1 MVEMVFLQCDI
12 GSRAVYIAC
21 PKCGR
26 ISRQILRDEYNGGS
40 VALLAKELTCPVCG
54 SVYRACS
61 TSQTREWSAAFG
73 RYNLNGNAYNS
84 AVKDN
89 YARQQEQ
96 KNTNQQAKYTPI
108 DCWKDIF
115 KLSVLKPGETLA
127 RKGLVRDLVITA
139 ESFSA
144 NVQGDDFYQV
154 RIDIKNQ
161 GVAAVKCTCPIG
173 TTGLCKHMAA
183 VLFVAV
189 DGVQKE
195 TPASLPA
202 KQTAQR
208 TNAKA
213 EAGAALASVI
223 QQHLVSTPTAK
234 TLEVPTTKVEVT
246 PTSDVS
252 GYAEAASLERKIGR
266 WKRELLDTGKRN
278 KMINYRETTRS
289 TLKILEPGLED
300 LFNKLAISEKE
311 LTFQKP
317 INKDTDYRTYAFLS
331 LLETLSYSLPVHIGD
346 IKASGTIVEREKT
359 LKNLR
364 SKTKLARE
372 EQGTNILYLSF
383 GFILWRETDRPSTV
397 WMKAPLL
404 MMPVSLELKSMN
416 APYTISRYEDDI
428 EVNPTLDYLLNSEY
442 GIDLPTFELKDKKS
456 ITDYLDTIEEIVDR
470 RGWKLVREVS
480 LGLLSFQKINM
491 YHDLNN
497 DYNHDLIMRHPV
509 LRSMGGDYS
518 AIKGLPPELQ
528 NYDFDK
534 VDPQD
539 TYQVVNADSSQQEAI
554 LLSKRGVSFV
564 MQGPPG
570 TGKSQTITNI
580 ISEALADGKKILFV
594 SEKAAALQ
602 VVLKRLTEVGL
613 ADFCLS
619 LHDYKANKKEIID
632 NIGANLSL
640 TEQRLPRNAVS
651 DLTELMH
658 NREAL
663 NEYATEL
670 HRSIAPLNTSMYS
683 AFGRITQLESASAIE
698 FQMQDPL
705 TVSEATFSE
714 MLYSVEMYERALH
727 AMGLLH
733 ENPWYMTTAKSSG
746 QAFKQ
751 QIESQTKNL
760 PAKLPAIETKIRAL
774 NSSWQLQVPETM
786 VGSQNGIEEIKQ
798 VIALPLFPIKWMDED
813 VRKKL
818 LETARTE
825 KAAQKEHHDRIEKFK
840 KHYLSEA
847 QIAKMHQEHLN
858 EALVQLRMSW
868 SDAALAL
875 NAEEIKAKY
884 SSAYAT
890 TDKPIAECIRETAK
904 ASSEVKTLA
913 EKTLAC
919 FVDAKE
925 ILSLAQID
933 AFANLH
939 FCAKLISILVD
950 APYMET
956 EWFDLRTNADVLPLL
971 EDACKRCEMLE
982 SKTAQ
987 LLEKWESGILSIAV
1001 DEMLAR
1007 FKTEYSGLFYKLK
1020 GSYKEDIKTLK
1031 LLAKQVGVQITDEVA
1046 IAVLQAVK
1054 EINNEKAWFEG
1065 NSEQLTAV
1073 FKSQFKGANTDWDKL
1088 RYGVTSAKKIAEMFP
1103 YANIPAD
1110 VIAAIQTAIL
1120 SAQKSAEIRRLNDE
1134 LSEEKVTDLEKAI
1147 QMLSYIEMSEDDI
1160 SISGTYIAQID
1171 AFLADCTNQEEQLY
1185 AVVDCYNGD
1194 KATIT
1199 YQNLASMLDLVAAIR
1214 KEREWFEENRV
1225 TLESLYADS
1234 YIGESTDWGAICDA
1248 MNIGQA
1254 TTVREWMSEFSAKEP
1269 GLTQLFAD
1277 RYTGIET
1284 NWQSLTDDLEGV
1296 AAWVET
1302 RKTGDAITD
1311 AFIGM
1316 ICDKLE
1322 QRTSIKAKIEQ
1333 LETLLEEI
1341 NPELDVFIKL
1351 FQNGEEFHS
1360 ILFSEVAAKYTRCM
1374 TSFDQLDKWIDY
1386 IETKAECDKLGLA
1399 SFTEAIAKA
1408 DNTVADVKD
1417 AFEKGFY
1424 AQWIIPALNSAP
1436 SLQSFRKRVHEQY
1449 LEKFTDLDES
1459 QFSIARSRI
1468 RNKIIKTFPDQY
1480 SATGPRSE
1488 IGILK
1493 HEMEKKRR
1501 IMPLRKLFRTIP
1513 NLLLTLKPCVMMSP
1527 LSVAYFLE
1535 ADSYHFDM
1543 VIFDEASQIF
1553 PQDAIGAIFRA
1564 DQVIIAGDTKQLP
1577 PTDFF
1582 STNTANGTEDYDVD
1596 EDGEWDTE
1604 IYDSIL
1610 EETANILPNRTL
1622 RWHYRSRN
1630 EHLIAFSNQ
1639 EIYQNDLVTFPSI
1652 KEKED
1657 DGGVEFVYVEE
1668 GYYEPTPKN
1677 YNILE
1682 AKRCVELVVEH
1693 IEKHPDRSLGI
1704 IAFSE
1709 KQQQAIA
1716 REIQLFRE
1724 KNPKYEEFFK
1734 EGKEEEFFIKNLE
1747 NVQGDERDTIF
1758 FSVGY
1763 AKTKAQKLAG
1773 RSMTLRFGPLG
1784 KQGGERRLNVAIT
1797 RAKRNVK
1804 LVSSILPSDIDLSR
1818 TESEGI
1824 RLLHDY
1830 IAFAMNG
1837 SMALASSQ
1845 TRVAQDE
1852 FKSSIADYIRSKGYI
1867 VRESIG
1873 CSGYKIDIAIKHT
1886 SQREEYVAGI
1896 ECDGLSYVSARTAR
1910 DRDRLR
1916 KSVLSSM
1923 GWRLYRV
1930 WSTEW
1935 YKNPEIEGQ
1944 KLIAFIDAA
1953 IAEVDERIRREEEEK
1968 RLEEERKKAQ
1978 LEKER
1983 KAKEQAERERQMQE
1997 QRRQAEE
2004 EKRAEAAR
2012 RAEAERKAKLARERE
2027 NRRPKIDVSWV
2038 KPGIKVQHVN
2048 YGVGIIKAV
2057 SKDTIKVE
2065 FQSAERSFSYPYAI
2079 QNGLLSKHMVQCPE
2093 GLDWV
2098 KIGVGVQHKSFGSG
2112 VIESI
2117 DNTHITVKFDNT
2129 SKVFIFPNAFIDG
2142 YLAKRDSV
2150 GSTKQS
2156 LTVAQKTRGSLN
2168 SNATSV
2174 LYPPGEEPENIRQ
2187 RLDRL
2192 FAKLDYA
2199 YPDKIIV
2206 GLNRDHRKWGE
2217 AVTELYRLLGYPDSS
2232 SFLSAYGYSH
2242 PNSTGG
2248 RPAGDPMEVVLEL
2261 KERYSNGPTCTTLL
2275 ELEAENPDLSS
2286 KFSNLRNRGEKF
2298 FGMTL
2303 AKYFVQEGILLKK

>member
-1 MVEMVFLQCDI
+1 MAEMVFLQCDI
-12 GSRAVYIAC
+12 GSRAVYVAC

-26 ISRQILRDEYNGGS
+26 ISRQILRDEYNGES

-61 TSQTREWSAAFG
+61 TSRTREWSAAFS

-84 AVKDN
+84 AVRDN
-89 YARQQEQ
+89 YARQQDQ
-96 KNTNQQAKYTPI
+96 KNNNAKYTPLES
-108 DCWKDIF
+108 WKDIF
-115 KLSVLKPGETLA
+115 KLSVLKPGETIA
-127 RKGLVRDLVITA
+127 RKGLVRDLLITTD
-139 ESFSA
+139 SFTA
-144 NVQGDDFYQV
+144 NVQGEDLYQV

-161 GVAAVKCTCPIG
+161 GVAAAKCTCPIG

-183 VLFVAV
+183 VLFVTV

-195 TPASLPA
+195 TSVSLPE
-202 KQTAQR
+202 KQSLQT

-223 QQHLVSTPTAK
+223 QQHLVTTPAAETPKAPTAK
-234 TLEVPTTKVEVT
+234 TEVT
-246 PTSDVS
+246 LVSHPVLNTAAITPTVQPVETSNVS
-252 GYAEAASLERKIGR
+252 GYAEAASLEKKIGR

-278 KMINYRETTRS
+278 KMINYRETARS

-331 LLETLSYSLPVHIGD
+331 LLETLSYSLPVHVGD

-372 EQGTNILYLSF
+372 EQGTNILYLCF
-383 GFILWRETDRPSTV
+383 GFILWRETDRPNAV

-428 EVNPTLDYLLNSEY
+428 EVNPTLDYLFNSEY

-497 DYNHDLIMRHPV
+497 DYNHDLIMRHSV
-509 LRSMGGDYS
+509 LRAMGGDYS
-518 AIKGLPPELQ
+518 AIKGLPSELQ

-632 NIGANLSL
+632 NIGANLNL
-640 TEQRLPRNAVS
+640 TEQRLPRSAVS
-651 DLTELMH
+651 DLTELLH

-663 NEYATEL
+663 NEYAVEL
-670 HRSIAPLNTSMYS
+670 HRSVAPLNTSIYS
-683 AFGRITQLESASAIE
+683 AFGRITQLESASAVE
-698 FQMQDPL
+698 FQVQDPL
-705 TVSEATFSE
+705 TVSESTFSE

-751 QIESQTKNL
+751 QVESQTKNL
-760 PAKLPAIETKIRAL
+760 STTLPTIETKIRGL
-774 NSSWQLQVPETM
+774 NASWHLQIPETM
-786 VGSQNGIEEIKQ
+786 VGTRNGIGEIKQ
-798 VIALPLFPIKWMDED
+798 VIALPLFPIKWLDAN

-818 LETARTE
+818 LEIACTE
-825 KAAQKEHHDRIEKFK
+825 KAAQTEHHERIEKFK

-847 QIAKMHQEHLN
+847 RVAKAHQERLN
-858 EALVQLRMSW
+858 EALTQLRLSW
-868 SDAALAL
+868 NDAALAL

-884 SSAYAT
+884 APAYSA
-890 TDKPIAECIRETAK
+890 TDKPIAECIREAAK
-904 ASSEVKTLA
+904 DSSEVKTLA
-913 EKTLAC
+913 ERVFAC

-925 ILSLAQID
+925 LLSLAQID
-933 AFANLH
+933 TFANLY
-939 FCAKLISILVD
+939 FCAKLISILAD

-956 EWFDLRTNADVLPLL
+956 EWFDLRINADVLPLL
-971 EDACKRCEMLE
+971 EDACNRCEMLE
-982 SKTAQ
+982 NKTAR
-987 LLEKWESGILSIAV
+987 LLEKWESGILAVAV

-1007 FKTEYSGLFYKLK
+1007 FKTEYSGLFYKFK

-1046 IAVLQAVK
+1046 ITVLQSVK
-1054 EINNEKAWFEG
+1054 EINNEKAWFEE
-1065 NSEQLTAV
+1065 NREQLAAV
-1073 FKSQFKGANTDWDKL
+1073 FKSQFKGANTDWEKL
-1088 RYGVTSAKKIAEMFP
+1088 RYGVTTAKKIAEMFP
-1103 YANIPAD
+1103 YANIPSD
-1110 VIAAIQTAIL
+1110 VIVAIQAAIRSTQR
-1120 SAQKSAEIRRLNDE
+1120 SAEIRRLNDE
-1134 LSEEKVTDLEKAI
+1134 LSEEKVAELENAI
-1147 QMLSYIEMSEDDI
+1147 QMLSYIDMSEVDI
-1160 SISGTYIAQID
+1160 SISGICIAQID

-1185 AVVDCYNGD
+1185 AVVDCYKGD
-1194 KATIT
+1194 KAAVT
-1199 YQNLASMLDLVAAIR
+1199 YQNLASMLDLVTAIR
-1214 KEREWFEENRV
+1214 KEREWFDENRMS
-1225 TLESLYADS
+1225 LESLYADS
-1234 YIGESTDWGAICDA
+1234 YTGESTDWGAICDT
-1248 MNIGQA
+1248 MNIGEA
-1254 TTVREWMSEFSAKEP
+1254 AAVREWLAEFSAKES

-1284 NWQSLTDDLEGV
+1284 DWQVLTDDLESV
-1296 AAWVET
+1296 TTWVDT

-1311 AFIGM
+1311 AFIAM
-1316 ICDKLE
+1316 ICDKPE
-1322 QRTSIKAKIEQ
+1322 QRTSIREHIEQ
-1333 LETLLEEI
+1333 LQTLVEEI
-1341 NPELDVFIKL
+1341 DPELNVFIKL
-1351 FQNGEEFHS
+1351 FQNGDEFQS
-1360 ILFSEVAAKYTRCM
+1360 ILISELVAKYTRCM
-1374 TSFDQLDKWIDY
+1374 TSFNQLDKWIDY
-1386 IETKAECDKLGLA
+1386 AETKADCDKLGLD
-1399 SFTEAIAKA
+1399 SFTEAIANA
-1408 DNTVADVKD
+1408 DNTVVDVKD

-1449 LEKFTDLDES
+1449 LEKFIDLDES
-1459 QFSIARSRI
+1459 QFGIARSRI

-1513 NLLLTLKPCVMMSP
+1513 ELLLTLKPCVMMSP

-1668 GYYEPTPKN
+1668 GYYEPAPKN

-1682 AKRCVELVVEH
+1682 AKRCAELVVEH

-1716 REIQLFRE
+1716 REIQMFRE
-1724 KNPKYEEFFK
+1724 KNPKYEDFFK

-1758 FSVGY
+1758 FSIGY
-1763 AKTKAQKLAG
+1763 AKTKVQKLAG
-1773 RSMTLRFGPLG
+1773 KSMTLRFGPLG

-1837 SMALASSQ
+1837 NMALAKSQ
-1845 TRVAQDE
+1845 TRVARDE
-1852 FKSSIADYIRSKGYI
+1852 FKSSIADFIRSKGYI

-1873 CSGYKIDIAIKHT
+1873 CSGYKIDIAIKHA

-1983 KAKEQAERERQMQE
+1983 KAKEQAEKERQLQE

-2004 EKRAEAAR
+2004 EARAEAAR
-2012 RAEAERKAKLARERE
+2012 KAEAERKAKLARERE
-2027 NRRPKIDVSWV
+2027 ERRLKEERA
-2038 KPGIKVQHVN
+2038 KKEAERRRLEETKRAQAE
-2048 YGVGIIKAV
+2048 KAA
-2057 SKDTIKVE
+2057 
-2065 FQSAERSFSYPYAI
+2065 QSAKAYTWAVPGA
-2079 QNGLLSKHMVQCPE
+2079 Q
-2093 GLDWV
+2093 
-2098 KIGVGVQHKSFGSG
+2098 VQHKSFGIGIIKAIRGAALDVEFNGELKHFSYPGAFEQKFLTQASG
-2112 VIESI
+2112 NSEKSKAVEPTHSIGFQEKIKQELAGHGIKYTYNSADYGFVEYAVEHLKTVRNVCSKYGAKSFNSFVQGGSMLYRIHFAPGQESVPNTQKNDIYKCLVNAGFRCI
-2117 DNTHITVKFDNT
+2117 DNRSTSSILWVLYSVEKKLEFEKIARECNVKYT
-2129 SKVFIFPNAFIDG
+2129 
-2142 YLAKRDSV
+2142 LER
-2150 GSTKQS
+2150 
-2156 LTVAQKTRGSLN
+2156 RGSV
-2168 SNATSV
+2168 AT
-2174 LYPPGEEPENIRQ
+2174 
-2187 RLDRL
+2187 
-2192 FAKLDYA
+2192 K
-2199 YPDKIIV
+2199 
-2206 GLNRDHRKWGE
+2206 
-2217 AVTELYRLLGYPDSS
+2217 
-2232 SFLSAYGYSH
+2232 
-2242 PNSTGG
+2242 
-2248 RPAGDPMEVVLEL
+2248 
-2261 KERYSNGPTCTTLL
+2261 
-2275 ELEAENPDLSS
+2275 
-2286 KFSNLRNRGEKF
+2286 NLTAWRI
-2298 FGMTL
+2298 MC
-2303 AKYFVQEGILLKK
+2303 

>member
-1 MVEMVFLQCDI
+1 MAEMVILQCDN
-12 GSRAVYIAC
+12 GSKAVRVAC
-21 PKCGR
+21 PRCGR
-26 ISRQILRDEYNGGS
+26 ISLQILKVPYNGEQI
-40 VALLAKELTCPVCG
+40 ALLDKELPCPVCG
-54 SVYRACS
+54 TVYHACS
-61 TSQTREWSAAFG
+61 TSMTHEWSAAFD
-73 RYNLNGNAYNS
+73 RYSLNGNAYNS
-84 AVKDN
+84 AVRDN
-89 YARQQEQ
+89 YAHQQGQ
-96 KNTNQQAKYTPI
+96 NRTDHRSKKI
-108 DCWKDIF
+108 SMIHWKDCF
-115 KLSVLKPGETLA
+115 ALSTLKRGEAYA
-127 RKGLVRDLVITA
+127 RKGVVEELTKSPTA
-139 ESFSA
+139 FSA
-144 NVQGDDFYQV
+144 KVQGEAIYQV
-154 RIDIKNQ
+154 DIAIQDQEISSMN
-161 GVAAVKCTCPIG
+161 CTCPLG
-173 TTGLCKHMAA
+173 KGGDLCKHMAA

-189 DGVQKE
+189 DGVQNE
-195 TPASLPA
+195 TLDFKPV
-202 KQTAQR
+202 KQTSR
-208 TNAKA
+208 ITNATAKT
-213 EAGAALASVI
+213 GAALTSVI
-223 QQHLVSTPTAK
+223 QQHLTSLPTPNSSEESTAK
-234 TLEVPTTKVEVT
+234 VDETSGSNSEMNTSSVASMYSAETTG
-246 PTSDVS
+246 VS
-252 GYAEAASLERKIGR
+252 SHTEFTGLERKITR

-278 KMINYRETTRS
+278 KMINYKETSRS
-289 TLKILEPGLED
+289 TLKILEPGLEE

-331 LLETLSYSLPVHIGD
+331 LLETLSYSLPVHVGD

-383 GFILWRETDRPSTV
+383 GFILWRETDRPSSA

-428 EVNPTLDYLLNSEY
+428 EVNPTLDYLFNSEY

-456 ITDYLDTIEEIVDR
+456 ITEYLDTIEGIVDR

-518 AIKGLPPELQ
+518 AIKGLPQELQ

-539 TYQVVNADSSQQEAI
+539 AYQVVNADSSQQEAI
-554 LLSKRGVSFV
+554 LLSKQGVSFV

-580 ISEALADGKKILFV
+580 VSEALADGKKVLFV

-613 ADFCLS
+613 ADFCLP

-640 TEQRLPRNAVS
+640 TEQRLSRSAVS

-663 NEYATEL
+663 NEYADEL
-670 HRSIAPLNTSMYS
+670 HRRIAPLNISIYS
-683 AFGRITQLESASAIE
+683 AFGRIAQLENASSVD
-698 FQMQDPL
+698 FQIQNPL
-705 TVSEATFSE
+705 TVSESAFSE

-727 AMGLLH
+727 SMGLLH
-733 ENPWYMTTAKSSG
+733 ENPWYMTTAVSAG

-751 QIESQTKNL
+751 KLEGQTKHIPEKLMEIESAVRL
-760 PAKLPAIETKIRAL
+760 I
-774 NSSWQLQVPETM
+774 NSSWHIQIPETTAGTRNA
-786 VGSQNGIEEIKQ
+786 VDEIEQ
-798 VIALPLFPIKWMDED
+798 VMSLPLFPLGWMDSS
-813 VRKKL
+813 VRNRL
-818 LETARTE
+818 LESALAERTA
-825 KAAQKEHHDRIEKFK
+825 QSQHHDRIENFK
-840 KHYLSEA
+840 EHFYSEA
-847 QIAKMHQEHLN
+847 QIAKTHQENLN
-858 EALVQLRMSW
+858 NALSQIRISW
-868 SDAALAL
+868 TDAALSLDSVA
-875 NAEEIKAKY
+875 IKAKY
-884 SSAYAT
+884 SPVYAA
-890 TDKPIAECIRETAK
+890 TDKPIVACIRENAD
-904 ASSEVKTLA
+904 ASTEIKLLAVKTLS
-913 EKTLAC
+913 C
-919 FVDAKE
+919 FDDAKAL
-925 ILSLAQID
+925 LSLSQMD
-933 AFANLH
+933 AFTNLR
-939 FCAKLISILVD
+939 FCAKLISILVE

-956 EWFDLRTNADVLPLL
+956 EWFDLRVNADVLPLL
-971 EDACKRCEMLE
+971 NEAQEHGNTIE
-982 SKTAQ
+982 AKTSQ
-987 LLEKWESGILSIAV
+987 LLESWEPGILSIPV
-1001 DEMLAR
+1001 DDMLAR
-1007 FKTEYSGLFYKLK
+1007 FKTEYSGLFYKFK
-1020 GSYKEDIKTLK
+1020 GTYKEDIKTLK
-1031 LLAKQVGVQITDEVA
+1031 LLSKQVGIQITDEAA

-1054 EINNEKAWFEG
+1054 DLNNEKAWFDE
-1065 NSEQLTAV
+1065 NHARLTAI
-1073 FKSQFKGANTDWDKL
+1073 FKGQFKGVDTDWDKL
-1088 RYGVTSAKKIAEMFP
+1088 RYGVTSAKAIAGMFP
-1103 YANIPAD
+1103 YANIPSD
-1110 VIAAIQTAIL
+1110 VIAAIQAAIL
-1120 SAQKSAEIRRLNDE
+1120 STQKSAELRRLNDE
-1134 LSEEKVTDLEKAI
+1134 LSEAEIDGLKSMI
-1147 QMLSYIEMSEDDI
+1147 QSLPYVDAAEEDV
-1160 SISGTYIAQID
+1160 SISDTYVTQID
-1171 AFLADCTNQEEQLY
+1171 TFLAECAAQEEQLY
-1185 AVVDCYNGD
+1185 SIVDCYIGD
-1194 KATIT
+1194 RNTIT
-1199 YQNLASMLDLVAAIR
+1199 YSILASMLDLVAVIN
-1214 KEREWFEENRV
+1214 KERAWFNENQSAL
-1225 TLESLYADS
+1225 TNLYADS
-1234 YIGESTDWGAICDA
+1234 YTGESTDWDTVCETMDIVKS
-1248 MNIGQA
+1248 A
-1254 TTVREWMSEFSAKEP
+1254 TVQEWISELTAKEP
-1269 GLTQLFAD
+1269 DLIQLFGD
-1277 RYTGIET
+1277 RFAGIST
-1284 NWQSLTDDLEGV
+1284 DWQTIIND
-1296 AAWVET
+1296 VECVSYWAT
-1302 RKTGDAITD
+1302 ERNAESALSNEFIE
-1311 AFIGM
+1311 AF
-1316 ICDKLE
+1316 CDKPE
-1322 QRTSIKAKIEQ
+1322 QRAIIKNQFEQVRVLLDSIDTE
-1333 LETLLEEI
+1333 LE
-1341 NPELDVFIKL
+1341 VFLTL
-1351 FQNGEEFHS
+1351 FQNGKT
-1360 ILFSEVAAKYTRCM
+1360 IQNAPFSEVMSKYNRCM
-1374 TSFDQLDKWIDY
+1374 TSFNQLDKWIDY
-1386 IETKAECDKLGLA
+1386 IETKAECDKLGLS
-1399 SFTEAIAKA
+1399 SFTEAIANT
-1408 DNTVADVKD
+1408 DNAVADVKD

-1424 AQWIIPALNSAP
+1424 LQWIIPALDHSP
-1436 SLQSFRKRVHEQY
+1436 SLQGFRKRVHEQH
-1449 LEKFTDLDES
+1449 LEKFIELDEM
-1459 QFSIARSRI
+1459 QFGIARNRI
-1468 RNKIIKTFPDQY
+1468 RNKIIRTFPDQY

-1488 IGILK
+1488 IAILK

-1582 STNTANGTEDYDVD
+1582 SANTTNEAEDYDVD

-1610 EETANILPNRTL
+1610 EETASILPNRTL

-1652 KEKED
+1652 KEKEI

-1682 AKRCVELVVEH
+1682 ARRCVELVIDH

-1773 RSMTLRFGPLG
+1773 KSMTLRFGPLG

-1804 LVSSILPSDIDLSR
+1804 LISSILPSDIDLSR
-1818 TESEGI
+1818 TESEGV
-1824 RLLHDY
+1824 RMLHDY

-1837 SMALASSQ
+1837 SMSLAGSQ
-1845 TRVAQDE
+1845 AHVAQDE

-1873 CSGYKIDIAIKHT
+1873 CSGYKIDIAIKHP
-1886 SQREEYVAGI
+1886 SQREEYVAGV

-1953 IAEVDERIRREEEEK
+1953 IAEVDLRIRHEEEEQ
-1968 RLEEERKKAQ
+1968 RLAEERKKAQ

-1983 KAKEQAERERQMQE
+1983 KAKEQAEKERLMQE
-1997 QRRQAEE
+1997 QQRQAEE
-2004 EKRAEAAR
+2004 EKRAEKAR
-2012 RAEAERKAKLARERE
+2012 QVEAERKAKLARERE
-2027 NRRPKIDVSWV
+2027 ERRLSGERAKQEAEHRRIEET
-2038 KPGIKVQHVN
+2038 KR
-2048 YGVGIIKAV
+2048 ARAE
-2057 SKDTIKVE
+2057 KDI
-2065 FQSAERSFSYPYAI
+2065 QSAKAYTWAI
-2079 QNGLLSKHMVQCPE
+2079 P
-2093 GLDWV
+2093 
-2098 KIGVGVQHKSFGSG
+2098 GVRVQHKSFGTGIIKTIRGTVLDVDFNGELKHFSYPGAFEQKFLTQVFENAEKSKADIPASVVSFQEKIKQELEECGIKYTYNSAGYGFVEYVVEHLKTVRDVCSKYGAKSFNAFTQGG
-2112 VIESI
+2112 VMLYRIHYASEQVPIASSQMNDIYRRLVNAGFRCI
-2117 DNTHITVKFDNT
+2117 DNRSSSSILWVLYSAEKKHEFEKITTEYNVKYT
-2129 SKVFIFPNAFIDG
+2129 
-2142 YLAKRDSV
+2142 LER
-2150 GSTKQS
+2150 
-2156 LTVAQKTRGSLN
+2156 RGSV
-2168 SNATSV
+2168 AT
-2174 LYPPGEEPENIRQ
+2174 
-2187 RLDRL
+2187 
-2192 FAKLDYA
+2192 K
-2199 YPDKIIV
+2199 
-2206 GLNRDHRKWGE
+2206 
-2217 AVTELYRLLGYPDSS
+2217 
-2232 SFLSAYGYSH
+2232 
-2242 PNSTGG
+2242 
-2248 RPAGDPMEVVLEL
+2248 
-2261 KERYSNGPTCTTLL
+2261 
-2275 ELEAENPDLSS
+2275 
-2286 KFSNLRNRGEKF
+2286 NLAAWRI
-2298 FGMTL
+2298 MC
-2303 AKYFVQEGILLKK
+2303 

>member
-1 MVEMVFLQCDI
+1 MAEMVFLQCDI

-26 ISRQILRDEYNGGS
+26 ICRQILRDEYNGGS

-54 SVYRACS
+54 AVYRACS
-61 TSQTREWSAAFG
+61 TAQTREWSAAFG

-84 AVKDN
+84 AIRDN
-89 YARQQEQ
+89 YARKQDQQ
-96 KNTNQQAKYTPI
+96 NNNQQAKYTPLN
-108 DCWKDIF
+108 CWKDIF

-127 RKGLVRDLVITA
+127 RKGLVSDLVITA

-144 NVQGDDFYQV
+144 NVQGDSLYQV

-183 VLFVAV
+183 VLFAAV
-189 DGVQKE
+189 DGVQNE
-195 TPASLPA
+195 TPDSLPL
-202 KQTAQR
+202 KQTPQM

-223 QQHLVSTPTAK
+223 QQRLASAPTEKTLETPTAK
-234 TLEVPTTKVEVT
+234 VGETPVSSPVLNTPVIVPIAQSTE
-246 PTSDVS
+246 TSNVS

-278 KMINYRETTRS
+278 KMINYRETSRS

-331 LLETLSYSLPVHIGD
+331 LLETLSYSLPVHVGD

-383 GFILWRETDRPSTV
+383 GFILWRETDRPNAV

-428 EVNPTLDYLLNSEY
+428 EVNPTLDYLFNSEY

-518 AIKGLPPELQ
+518 TIKGLPPELQ

-534 VDPQD
+534 VNPQD

-640 TEQRLPRNAVS
+640 TEQRLPRSAVS
-651 DLTELMH
+651 DLTELLH

-663 NEYATEL
+663 NEYAVEL
-670 HRSIAPLNTSMYS
+670 HRSVAPLNTSIYS
-683 AFGRITQLESASAIE
+683 AFGRITQLESASAVE
-698 FQMQDPL
+698 FQVHDPL
-705 TVSEATFSE
+705 AVSEATFSE
-714 MLYSVEMYERALH
+714 MLYSVEMYERTLH

-760 PAKLPAIETKIRAL
+760 STKLPAIETKIRAL
-774 NSSWQLQVPETM
+774 NSSWHLHVPETM
-786 VGSQNGIEEIKQ
+786 VGAQNGIEEIKQ
-798 VIALPLFPIKWMDED
+798 VIALPLFPIKWMDAD

-818 LETARTE
+818 LEIARTE
-825 KAAQKEHHDRIEKFK
+825 KAAQTEHHDRIEKFK

-847 QIAKMHQEHLN
+847 QIAKRHQEHLN
-858 EALVQLRMSW
+858 EALVKLRMSW

-919 FVDAKE
+919 FADAKE

-933 AFANLH
+933 AFANLY

-982 SKTAQ
+982 NKTAQ

-1110 VIAAIQTAIL
+1110 VITAIQTAIL
-1120 SAQKSAEIRRLNDE
+1120 STQKSAEIRRLNDE
-1134 LSEEKVTDLEKAI
+1134 LSEEKVADLEKAI

-1199 YQNLASMLDLVAAIR
+1199 YQNLASMLDLVATIR
-1214 KEREWFEENRV
+1214 KEREWFEENQV

-1234 YIGESTDWGAICDA
+1234 YIGESTDWGAICDT

-1254 TTVREWMSEFSAKEP
+1254 ATVREWMSEFLAKEP

-1277 RYTGIET
+1277 LYTGIET
-1284 NWQSLTDDLEGV
+1284 DWQSLTDDLEGV
-1296 AAWVET
+1296 AVWVET
-1302 RKTGDAITD
+1302 RKTGDTITD

-1322 QRTSIKAKIEQ
+1322 QRTSIKAEIEQ

-1351 FQNGEEFHS
+1351 FQNGEEFQS
-1360 ILFSEVAAKYTRCM
+1360 ILISEVVAKYTRCM

-1386 IETKAECDKLGLA
+1386 TETKAECDKLGLA
-1399 SFTEAIAKA
+1399 SFTKAIAKA

-1436 SLQSFRKRVHEQY
+1436 ALQSFRKRVHEQY

-1459 QFSIARSRI
+1459 QFGIARSRI
-1468 RNKIIKTFPDQY
+1468 RNKIIKTFPDPFG
-1480 SATGPRSE
+1480 ATGPKSE

-1724 KNPKYEEFFK
+1724 KNPKYEDFFK

-1758 FSVGY
+1758 FSIGY

-1773 RSMTLRFGPLG
+1773 KSMTLRFGPLG

-1837 SMALASSQ
+1837 SMTLASSQ

-1852 FKSSIADYIRSKGYI
+1852 FKSSIADFIRSKGYT

-1873 CSGYKIDIAIKHT
+1873 CSGYKIDIAIKHP

-1896 ECDGLSYVSARTAR
+1896 ECDGISYVSARTAR

-1953 IAEVDERIRREEEEK
+1953 IAEVDERIRREEEEQ
-1968 RLEEERKKAQ
+1968 RLAEERKKAQ

-1997 QRRQAEE
+1997 QMRQAEE

-2012 RAEAERKAKLARERE
+2012 RAEAERKARLARERE
-2027 NRRPKIDVSWV
+2027 ERKLREDRVKQEAERRRLEEAKRA
-2038 KPGIKVQHVN
+2038 QAE
-2048 YGVGIIKAV
+2048 KAA
-2057 SKDTIKVE
+2057 
-2065 FQSAERSFSYPYAI
+2065 QSAKAYTWAVPGAR
-2079 QNGLLSKHMVQCPE
+2079 
-2093 GLDWV
+2093 
-2098 KIGVGVQHKSFGSG
+2098 VQHKSFGIGIIKAIRGTALDVEFNGELKHFSYPGAFEQKFLIQASG
-2112 VIESI
+2112 NTEKPKAVESTRSIGFQEKIKQELAAHGIKYTYNSADYGFVEYAVEHLKTVRNVCSKYGAKSFSSFVQGGIMLYRIHFAPGQESASATQKNDIYKRLLDAGFRCI
-2117 DNTHITVKFDNT
+2117 DNRNT
-2129 SKVFIFPNAFIDG
+2129 SSILWVLYSAEKKLEFEKIARECNVK
-2142 YLAKRDSV
+2142 YTLER
-2150 GSTKQS
+2150 
-2156 LTVAQKTRGSLN
+2156 RGSV
-2168 SNATSV
+2168 AT
-2174 LYPPGEEPENIRQ
+2174 
-2187 RLDRL
+2187 
-2192 FAKLDYA
+2192 K
-2199 YPDKIIV
+2199 
-2206 GLNRDHRKWGE
+2206 
-2217 AVTELYRLLGYPDSS
+2217 
-2232 SFLSAYGYSH
+2232 
-2242 PNSTGG
+2242 
-2248 RPAGDPMEVVLEL
+2248 
-2261 KERYSNGPTCTTLL
+2261 
-2275 ELEAENPDLSS
+2275 
-2286 KFSNLRNRGEKF
+2286 NLAAWRI
-2298 FGMTL
+2298 MC
-2303 AKYFVQEGILLKK
+2303 

>member
-1 MVEMVFLQCDI
+1 MAEMVFLQCDT
-12 GSRAVYIAC
+12 GSRVVYIAC

-26 ISRQILRDEYNGGS
+26 ICHQILRNEYNGGS
-40 VALLAKELTCPVCG
+40 IALLAKELTCPVCG

-61 TSQTREWSAAFG
+61 TSQNREWSTAFG

-84 AVKDN
+84 AVRDN

-96 KNTNQQAKYTPI
+96 NRTNQQAKYTPI
-108 DCWKDIF
+108 DQWKDIF

-127 RKGLVRDLVITA
+127 RKGLVRNLVITT

-144 NVQGDDFYQV
+144 NVPGEDFYQV
-154 RIDIKNQ
+154 KIDIKNQ
-161 GVAAVKCTCPIG
+161 GIAAVKCTCPLG
-173 TTGLCKHMAA
+173 TNGLCKHMAA

-189 DGVQKE
+189 DRVQKE
-195 TPASLPA
+195 TPVSLPVR
-202 KQTAQR
+202 QTHR
-208 TNAKA
+208 MINAEA
-213 EAGAALASVI
+213 EAGAAQVSVI
-223 QQHLVSTPTAK
+223 QQHPASTPYGKIPEKPTAK
-234 TLEVPTTKVEVT
+234 VKVT
-246 PTSDVS
+246 PVS
-252 GYAEAASLERKIGR
+252 NPVLNAPSVAPVFQSAETANVSSYAESASLERKIGR

-278 KMINYRETTRS
+278 KMINYRETSRS
-289 TLKILEPGLED
+289 TLKILEPSLEE

-331 LLETLSYSLPVHIGD
+331 LLETLSYSLPVHVGD
-346 IKASGTIVEREKT
+346 IKASGTIIEREKT

-383 GFILWRETDRPSTV
+383 GFILWRETDRPSAA
-397 WMKAPLL
+397 WIKAPLL

-518 AIKGLPPELQ
+518 AIKGLAPELQ

-602 VVLKRLTEVGL
+602 VVLKRLTEAGL

-640 TEQRLPRNAVS
+640 TEQCLPRNAVS

-670 HRSIAPLNTSMYS
+670 HRSIAPLNRSMYS
-683 AFGRITQLESASAIE
+683 AFGRITQLENAPAVE
-698 FQMQDPL
+698 FQLHDPL

-727 AMGLLH
+727 VMGLLH
-733 ENPWYMTTAKSSG
+733 ENPWYMTTVKFSG

-751 QIESQTKNL
+751 QIEYQTKNL
-760 PAKLPAIETKIRAL
+760 STKLPAIEAKIRTL
-774 NSSWQLQVPETM
+774 NSSWQLHVPETTA
-786 VGSQNGIEEIKQ
+786 GTQAGIEEIKQ
-798 VIALPLFPIKWMDED
+798 VIALPLFPVKWMDED

-818 LETARTE
+818 LEIARTE
-825 KAAQKEHHDRIEKFK
+825 KAAQMEHHDRIEKFK

-847 QIAKMHQEHLN
+847 QIAKMHQAHLD

-890 TDKPIAECIRETAK
+890 SDKPISKCIRETAK
-904 ASSEVKTLA
+904 ASSGVKALA
-913 EKTLAC
+913 EKVLAC
-919 FVDAKE
+919 FADAKE
-925 ILSLAQID
+925 MLSLVQID
-933 AFANLH
+933 TFSNLH
-939 FCAKLISILVD
+939 FCAKLVSILVD

-956 EWFDLRTNADVLPLL
+956 EWFDLRANADVLPLL
-971 EDACKRCEMLE
+971 EDACERCKMVET
-982 SKTAQ
+982 KTGR
-987 LLEKWESGILSIAV
+987 LLENWEPGILSIAA
-1001 DEMLAR
+1001 DDMLAR
-1007 FKTEYSGLFYKLK
+1007 FKTEYSGFLYKLK
-1020 GSYKEDIKTLK
+1020 SSYKEDIKTLK

-1046 IAVLQAVK
+1046 ISVLQAV
-1054 EINNEKAWFEG
+1054 NEKAWFEK
-1065 NSEQLTAV
+1065 NSGQLAAV

-1088 RYGVTSAKKIAEMFP
+1088 RYGVTSAKEIAEMFP

-1110 VIAAIQTAIL
+1110 VITAIQTAIL
-1120 SAQKSAEIRRLNDE
+1120 STQKSAELRRLNDE
-1134 LSEEKVTDLEKAI
+1134 LSEEKVAESENAI
-1147 QMLSYIEMSEDDI
+1147 QMLSYIKMLKDDI

-1185 AVVDCYNGD
+1185 AVLDCYKGD
-1194 KATIT
+1194 KATVT
-1199 YQNLASMLDLVAAIR
+1199 YQDIAFMLDLVAVVC
-1214 KEREWFEENRV
+1214 KERGWFDENRV

-1234 YIGESTDWGAICDA
+1234 YTGESTDWDAICDT
-1248 MNIGQA
+1248 MSIGQA
-1254 TTVREWMSEFSAKEP
+1254 ATVREWMSDFSAKRP
-1269 GLTQLFAD
+1269 GLVQMFAD

-1284 NWQSLTDDLEGV
+1284 DWQSIVDDLECV
-1296 AAWVET
+1296 VTWVEN
-1302 RKTGDAITD
+1302 RKP
-1311 AFIGM
+1311 IGALADGFVEV
-1316 ICDKLE
+1316 ICDNPE
-1322 QRTSIKAKIEQ
+1322 QRTAVKTQIEQ
-1333 LETLLEEI
+1333 LQTLLDEI
-1341 NPELDVFIKL
+1341 DPELNAFINL
-1351 FQNGEEFHS
+1351 FQNGVEFHS
-1360 ILFSEVAAKYTRCM
+1360 ILFSEVVAKYTRCM

-1399 SFTEAIAKA
+1399 SFTEAIANT

-1424 AQWIIPALNSAP
+1424 AQWIIQALNFAP

-1459 QFSIARSRI
+1459 QFGIARSRI
-1468 RNKIIKTFPDQY
+1468 RNKIIRTFPDQY
-1480 SATGPRSE
+1480 SAAGPRSE
-1488 IGILK
+1488 ISILK

-1535 ADSYHFDM
+1535 AHSYHFDM

-1582 STNTANGTEDYDVD
+1582 STNTANGTEDYDMD
-1596 EDGEWDTE
+1596 EDGEWNTE

-1630 EHLIAFSNQ
+1630 EHLIAFSNR
-1639 EIYQNDLVTFPSI
+1639 EIYQNDLVTFPGI
-1652 KEKED
+1652 KEKEE
-1657 DGGVEFVYVEE
+1657 DGGVEFVYLED

-1716 REIQLFRE
+1716 LEIQLFRE

-1773 RSMTLRFGPLG
+1773 KSMTLRFGPLG

-1804 LVSSILPSDIDLSR
+1804 LVSSILPSDIDLSK

-1873 CSGYKIDIAIKHT
+1873 CSGYTIDIAIKHA

-1935 YKNPEIEGQ
+1935 YKNPEIERQ

-1953 IAEVDERIRREEEEK
+1953 IAEADERIRHKEEEQ
-1968 RLEEERKKAQ
+1968 RLAEEQKKAQ

-1983 KAKEQAERERQMQE
+1983 KAKEQAEKERLMQERQ
-1997 QRRQAEE
+1997 RQAEE

-2012 RAEAERKAKLARERE
+2012 RAEAECKAKLARERE
-2027 NRRPKIDVSWV
+2027 ERKLREDRAKW
-2038 KPGIKVQHVN
+2038 
-2048 YGVGIIKAV
+2048 
-2057 SKDTIKVE
+2057 E
-2065 FQSAERSFSYPYAI
+2065 AERRRLEEA
-2079 QNGLLSKHMVQCPE
+2079 KRVQAEKAAQSTKAYTWAVP
-2093 GLDWV
+2093 
-2098 KIGVGVQHKSFGSG
+2098 GVRVQHKSFGIGIIKAIRGTVLDVEFNGELKHFSYPSAFEQKFLAQ
-2112 VIESI
+2112 VIESAEAPKTAGSANSVSFQEKIKQELAGYGIKYTYNSDSYGFVEYAVEHLKIVRNVCSKYGAKSFSSFVQGGIMLYRIHFSPEQESAPAAQKQDIYKRLVNAGFRCI
-2117 DNTHITVKFDNT
+2117 DNRSTSSILWVLFSVEKKQEFEKIARECNVKY
-2129 SKVFIFPNAFIDG
+2129 A
-2142 YLAKRDSV
+2142 LER
-2150 GSTKQS
+2150 
-2156 LTVAQKTRGSLN
+2156 RGSV
-2168 SNATSV
+2168 AT
-2174 LYPPGEEPENIRQ
+2174 
-2187 RLDRL
+2187 
-2192 FAKLDYA
+2192 K
-2199 YPDKIIV
+2199 
-2206 GLNRDHRKWGE
+2206 
-2217 AVTELYRLLGYPDSS
+2217 
-2232 SFLSAYGYSH
+2232 
-2242 PNSTGG
+2242 
-2248 RPAGDPMEVVLEL
+2248 
-2261 KERYSNGPTCTTLL
+2261 
-2275 ELEAENPDLSS
+2275 
-2286 KFSNLRNRGEKF
+2286 NLAAWRI
-2298 FGMTL
+2298 MC
-2303 AKYFVQEGILLKK
+2303 

>member
-1 MVEMVFLQCDI
+1 MAEMVFLQCGN
-12 GSRAVYIAC
+12 GSKAVRVAC

-26 ISRQILRDEYNGGS
+26 ISLQILKDAYAGGS
-40 VALLAKELTCPVCG
+40 VALLEKELTCPVCG
-54 SVYRACS
+54 STYCACS
-61 TSQTREWSAAFG
+61 TSQAREWSAAFD

-84 AVKDN
+84 AAKDN
-89 YARQQEQ
+89 YIRQQER
-96 KNTNQQAKYTPI
+96 NRTNQQSKMIPI
-108 DCWKDIF
+108 VQWKDQF
-115 KLSVLKPGETLA
+115 SLSTLKRGEAYA
-127 RKGLVRDLVITA
+127 RKGGVEDLA
-139 ESFSA
+139 KSSGSFSA
-144 NVQGDDFYQV
+144 KVQGRDIYQV
-154 RIDIKNQ
+154 MINLKGNDILSME
-161 GVAAVKCTCPIG
+161 CTCSLG
-173 TTGLCKHMAA
+173 KTGDPCKHMAA

-189 DGVQKE
+189 DGVHKE
-195 TPASLPA
+195 TPVSLPVV
-202 KQTAQR
+202 KQTLQR
-208 TNAKA
+208 TNA

-223 QQHLVSTPTAK
+223 QQYLASKPAVQTQEALTAK
-234 TLEVPTTKVEVT
+234 EKVTHISNPALNTQTIAPSFQTAE
-246 PTSDVS
+246 TSNIS
-252 GYAEAASLERKIGR
+252 GYAGTASLERKVGR

-278 KMINYRETTRS
+278 KMINYRETSRA
-289 TLKILEPGLED
+289 TLKILEPGLEE

-331 LLETLSYSLPVHIGD
+331 LLETLSYSLPVHVGD

-383 GFILWRETDRPSTV
+383 GFILWRECDRPNAV

-416 APYTISRYEDDI
+416 SPYTICRYEDDI
-428 EVNPTLDYLLNSEY
+428 EVNPTLDYLFNSEY
-442 GIDLPTFELKDKKS
+442 GIDLPPFELKDKKS
-456 ITDYLDTIEEIVDR
+456 IADYLNTIEEIVDR

-497 DYNHDLIMRHPV
+497 DYNYDLIMKHPV
-509 LRSMGGDYS
+509 LRAMGGDYS
-518 AIKGLPPELQ
+518 AIRGVPPELQ

-613 ADFCLS
+613 SDFCLS

-640 TEQRLPRNAVS
+640 TKQHLPKNAIRGLS
-651 DLTELMH
+651 ELLH

-670 HRSIAPLNTSMYS
+670 HRSVAPLNTSIYS
-683 AFGRITQLESASAIE
+683 AFGRIAQLEGASDIE
-698 FQMQDPL
+698 FHMYDPL
-705 TVSEATFSE
+705 AVSEAIFSE

-733 ENPWYMTTAKSSG
+733 ENPWYMTTAKSCD
-746 QAFKQ
+746 QAFRR

-760 PAKLPAIETKIRAL
+760 STKLPIIETEIRAL
-774 NSSWQLQVPETM
+774 NSTWHLHVPETM
-786 VGSQNGIEEIKQ
+786 VGVQNGIEEIKQ
-798 VIALPLFPIKWMDED
+798 VIELPLFPIKWIDEE
-813 VRKKL
+813 VLKKL
-818 LETARTE
+818 LEVARTE
-825 KAAQKEHHDRIEKFK
+825 KVAQTEYYERIEEFK
-840 KHYLSEA
+840 KRYLSMA
-847 QIAKMHQEHLN
+847 QIAEMHQERLN
-858 EALVQLRMSW
+858 EALTQLRVSW
-868 SDAALAL
+868 EEAALLL
-875 NAEEIKAKY
+875 NAEKIKEKY
-884 SSAYAT
+884 ASTYAT
-890 TDKPIAECIRETAK
+890 TGKPIAECIRETAK
-904 ASSEVKTLA
+904 ASYEVKTLA
-913 EKTLAC
+913 EKLLGC
-919 FVDAKE
+919 FIDAKE
-925 ILSLAQID
+925 ILSLTQID
-933 AFANLH
+933 TFANLY
-939 FCAKLISILVD
+939 FCAKLISILID

-956 EWFDLRTNADVLPLL
+956 EWFDPRTNADIQPLL
-971 EDACKRCEMLE
+971 EDACKHSEALKK
-982 SKTAQ
+982 KTGQ

-1007 FKTEYSGLFYKLK
+1007 FKTEYHGLFYKLK

-1054 EINNEKAWFEG
+1054 EINNEKAWFEE

-1073 FKSQFKGANTDWDKL
+1073 FKSQFKGANTEWDKL
-1088 RYGVTSAKKIAEMFP
+1088 RYGVASAKKIAEMFP
-1103 YANIPAD
+1103 YANIPTD
-1110 VIAAIQTAIL
+1110 VIDAIQTAIL
-1120 SAQKSAEIRRLNDE
+1120 STQKSAEIRRLNDE
-1134 LSEEKVTDLEKAI
+1134 LSEEKAAELENAI
-1147 QMLSYIEMSEDDI
+1147 QMLSYIEMSEDNI

-1171 AFLADCTNQEEQLY
+1171 AFLVECSNQEEQLY
-1185 AVVDCYNGD
+1185 AIVDCYKGD
-1194 KATIT
+1194 KAAIT
-1199 YQNLASMLDLVAAIR
+1199 YQNLAAMLDLVETIC
-1214 KEREWFEENRV
+1214 KEREWFDKNQE
-1225 TLESLYADS
+1225 TLKNLYADS

-1248 MNIGQA
+1248 MNIGQ
-1254 TTVREWMSEFSAKEP
+1254 TVTVREWVSEFSAKEP
-1269 GLTQLFAD
+1269 GLIQMFAD

-1284 NWQSLTDDLEGV
+1284 NWQSLIDDLEDV
-1296 AAWVET
+1296 ATWVGT
-1302 RKTGDAITD
+1302 RKTGDIITD
-1311 AFIGM
+1311 AFMEM
-1316 ICDKLE
+1316 ICANPEL
-1322 QRTSIKAKIEQ
+1322 RTSIKEQIEQ
-1333 LETLLEEI
+1333 LQILLDEI
-1341 NPELDVFIKL
+1341 NPELNVFIKL
-1351 FQNGEEFHS
+1351 FQNGDEFQN
-1360 ILFSEVAAKYTRCM
+1360 IPISEVVAKYTDCI

-1386 IETKAECDKLGLA
+1386 AETKAECDKLGLK
-1399 SFTEAIAKA
+1399 SFTEAIANA
-1408 DNTVADVKD
+1408 DNTVTDVKD

-1424 AQWIIPALNSAP
+1424 VQWIIPAVNAAP
-1436 SLQSFRKRVHEQY
+1436 SMQNFRKRVHEEC
-1449 LEKFTDLDES
+1449 LERFTDLDKL
-1459 QFSIARSRI
+1459 QFETARTRI

-1480 SATGPRSE
+1480 CLTGPRSE
-1488 IGILK
+1488 IGILR

-1564 DQVIIAGDTKQLP
+1564 DQVIIAGDIKQLP

-1582 STNTANGTEDYDVD
+1582 STNTANGAEDYDVD
-1596 EDGEWDTE
+1596 EDGELDTE
-1604 IYDSIL
+1604 TYDSIL
-1610 EETANILPNRTL
+1610 EETANILPKQTL

-1639 EIYQNDLVTFPSI
+1639 EIYKNDLVTFPGI

-1716 REIQLFRE
+1716 REVQLFRE

-1758 FSVGY
+1758 FSIGY

-1773 RSMTLRFGPLG
+1773 KSMTLRFGPLG

-1804 LVSSILPSDIDLSR
+1804 LISSILPSDIDLSR

-1837 SMALASSQ
+1837 SMALPSSQ
-1845 TRVAQDE
+1845 TCAAQDE
-1852 FKSSIADYIRSKGYI
+1852 FKSSIADYIRAKGYI
-1867 VRESIG
+1867 VCESIG
-1873 CSGYKIDIAIKHT
+1873 CSDYKIDIAIKHA

-1916 KSVLSSM
+1916 KSVLSAM

-1953 IAEVDERIRREEEEK
+1953 IAEADENIRREEEEK
-1968 RLEEERKKAQ
+1968 RLKDERMVAQ

-1983 KAKEQAERERQMQE
+1983 KEKEQAERDRQIQE
-1997 QRRQAEE
+1997 QQRQAEE
-2004 EKRAEAAR
+2004 ER
-2012 RAEAERKAKLARERE
+2012 RAEAVRKAEVERKKKLACEGEERRLRE
-2027 NRRPKIDVSWV
+2027 NRTK
-2038 KPGIKVQHVN
+2038 Q
-2048 YGVGIIKAV
+2048 
-2057 SKDTIKVE
+2057 
-2065 FQSAERSFSYPYAI
+2065 AERRRLEEAGKARRGKVDQSTREYAWVI
-2079 QNGLLSKHMVQCPE
+2079 PGVQ
-2093 GLDWV
+2093 
-2098 KIGVGVQHKSFGSG
+2098 VQHKSYGIGTIKAIRNTALDVDFNGELKHFAYPGAFEQKFLAQVIGNADKSKNARSNSSSSIQEKIKRELAEYGIEYSYNSDNYGFVKYDDAHLKTLRKVCSKYG
-2112 VIESI
+2112 VKS
-2117 DNTHITVKFDNT
+2117 F
-2129 SKVFIFPNAFIDG
+2129 NAFVQGGIKLWRIHFAPEQKPAPTVSKDDIYKSLVDAG
-2142 YLAKRDSV
+2142 FCVDS
-2150 GSTKQS
+2150 Q
-2156 LTVAQKTRGSLN
+2156 
-2168 SNATSV
+2168 NASQAIWV
-2174 LYPPGEEPENIRQ
+2174 VYSAEKEE
-2187 RLDRL
+2187 
-2192 FAKLDYA
+2192 
-2199 YPDKIIV
+2199 
-2206 GLNRDHRKWGE
+2206 
-2217 AVTELYRLLGYPDSS
+2217 
-2232 SFLSAYGYSH
+2232 
-2242 PNSTGG
+2242 
-2248 RPAGDPMEVVLEL
+2248 
-2261 KERYSNGPTCTTLL
+2261 
-2275 ELEAENPDLSS
+2275 ELEKIVKECD
-2286 KFSNLRNRGEKF
+2286 
-2298 FGMTL
+2298 
-2303 AKYFVQEGILLKK
+2303 AKYTLERTLDNRTMWRIVR

>member
-1 MVEMVFLQCDI
+1 M
-12 GSRAVYIAC
+12 
-21 PKCGR
+21 
-26 ISRQILRDEYNGGS
+26 
-40 VALLAKELTCPVCG
+40 LAKEITCPVCG
-54 SVYRACS
+54 SVYHACS
-61 TSQTREWSAAFG
+61 TAQTREWSAAFG

-84 AVKDN
+84 AVRDN

-96 KNTNQQAKYTPI
+96 NRTNQQAKIIPI
-108 DCWKDIF
+108 IRWKDQF
-115 KLSVLKPGETLA
+115 ALSTLKRGEAYA
-127 RKGLVRDLVITA
+127 RKGVVLGLAKSSGT
-139 ESFSA
+139 FSA
-144 NVQGDDFYQV
+144 KVQGEDIYQV
-154 RIDIKNQ
+154 NISIKDQ
-161 GVAAVKCTCPIG
+161 GITSMECACPLG
-173 TTGLCKHMAA
+173 KAGDLCKHMAA

-195 TPASLPA
+195 IPDSLPA
-202 KQTAQR
+202 KQAPQK

-223 QQHLVSTPTAK
+223 QQYLASTPTAK
-234 TLEVPTTKVEVT
+234 TLEAPTAKVEAT
-246 PTSDVS
+246 PVSNPMLNTPSVAPTFQSTEPSNVS

-278 KMINYRETTRS
+278 KMINYRETSRS
-289 TLKILEPGLED
+289 TLKILEPGLEE

-331 LLETLSYSLPVHIGD
+331 LLETLSYSLPVHVGD

-383 GFILWRETDRPSTV
+383 GFILWRETDRPSAV

-456 ITDYLDTIEEIVDR
+456 ITDYLDTIEEIVNR

-670 HRSIAPLNTSMYS
+670 HRSVAPLNTSIYS
-683 AFGRITQLESASAIE
+683 AFGRITQLESASAVE
-698 FQMQDPL
+698 FQVQDPL

-760 PAKLPAIETKIRAL
+760 PTKLPAIETKIRAL

-786 VGSQNGIEEIKQ
+786 AGTQDGIEEIKQ
-798 VIALPLFPIKWMDED
+798 VVALPLFPIKWMDED

-825 KAAQKEHHDRIEKFK
+825 KAAQTEHHDRIEKFE

-858 EALVQLRMSW
+858 KVLVQLRMSW

-875 NAEEIKAKY
+875 NAEEIRAKY
-884 SSAYAT
+884 ASAYAT

-933 AFANLH
+933 AFANLY

-982 SKTAQ
+982 SKTAR
-987 LLEKWESGILSIAV
+987 LLENWEPGILSIAA
-1001 DEMLAR
+1001 DDMLAR

-1054 EINNEKAWFEG
+1054 EIDNEKAWFEG

-1120 SAQKSAEIRRLNDE
+1120 STQKSAEIRRLSDE
-1134 LSEEKVTDLEKAI
+1134 LSEEKVAELGNAI
-1147 QMLSYIEMSEDDI
+1147 QMLSYIEMSKDDI

-1185 AVVDCYNGD
+1185 TVLDCYKGD
-1194 KATIT
+1194 KATVT
-1199 YQNLASMLDLVAAIR
+1199 YQNLASMLDLVAAVC
-1214 KEREWFEENRV
+1214 KERGWFDENRV
-1225 TLESLYADS
+1225 TLESLYADR
-1234 YIGESTDWGAICDA
+1234 YTGESTDWDAICGT
-1248 MNIGQA
+1248 MSIGQA
-1254 TTVREWMSEFSAKEP
+1254 ATVREWMSEFSAKEP
-1269 GLTQLFAD
+1269 GLVQMFAD

-1284 NWQSLTDDLEGV
+1284 DWQSIVDDLECV
-1296 AAWVET
+1296 VTWVEN
-1302 RKTGDAITD
+1302 RKPIGALTD
-1311 AFIGM
+1311 GFVEM
-1316 ICDKLE
+1316 ICDNSE
-1322 QRTSIKAKIEQ
+1322 QHTAVKTQIEQ
-1333 LETLLEEI
+1333 IQNILNEI
-1341 NPELDVFIKL
+1341 NPELNAFIRL
-1351 FQNGEEFHS
+1351 FQNGEEYKN
-1360 ILFSEVAAKYTRCM
+1360 ILFSEIVAKYTRCM
-1374 TSFDQLDKWIDY
+1374 NSFDQLDKWIDY
-1386 IETKAECDKLGLA
+1386 TETNAECDKLGLA

-1436 SLQSFRKRVHEQY
+1436 ALQSFRKRVHEQY

-1459 QFSIARSRI
+1459 QFGIARSRI

-1724 KNPKYEEFFK
+1724 KNPKYEDFFM

-1758 FSVGY
+1758 FSIGY

-1773 RSMTLRFGPLG
+1773 KSMTLRFGPLG

-1830 IAFAMNG
+1830 IAFAMND

-1845 TRVAQDE
+1845 ARVAQDE
-1852 FKSSIADYIRSKGYI
+1852 FKYSIADYIRSKGYT
-1867 VRESIG
+1867 VCESIG
-1873 CSGYKIDIAIKHT
+1873 CSGYKIDIAIKHA

-1916 KSVLSSM
+1916 KSVLASM

-1944 KLIAFIDAA
+1944 KLIAFIEAA

-1983 KAKEQAERERQMQE
+1983 KAKEQAEKERQMQE
-1997 QRRQAEE
+1997 QRCQAEE
-2004 EKRAEAAR
+2004 ERRAEAAR
-2012 RAEAERKAKLARERE
+2012 RAEAERKAKLTRERE
-2027 NRRPKIDVSWV
+2027 ERRLKEERA
-2038 KPGIKVQHVN
+2038 KQETERRRLEEAKRAQAE
-2048 YGVGIIKAV
+2048 KA
-2057 SKDTIKVE
+2057 S
-2065 FQSAERSFSYPYAI
+2065 QSAKVYTWAVP
-2079 QNGLLSKHMVQCPE
+2079 
-2093 GLDWV
+2093 
-2098 KIGVGVQHKSFGSG
+2098 GVRVQHKSFGIGIIKAIRGTALDVEFNGDLKHFSYPG
-2112 VIESI
+2112 AFEQKFLTQVIETAEATSPVSFQEKIKQELAGYGIKYTYNSDSYGFVEYAVEHLKTVRNVCSKYGAKSFNSFVQGGIMLYRIHFAPGQESAPTAQKNDIYKRLVNAGFRCI
-2117 DNTHITVKFDNT
+2117 DNRSTSSILWVLYSVERKLEFEKIARECNVKYT
-2129 SKVFIFPNAFIDG
+2129 
-2142 YLAKRDSV
+2142 LER
-2150 GSTKQS
+2150 
-2156 LTVAQKTRGSLN
+2156 RGSV
-2168 SNATSV
+2168 AT
-2174 LYPPGEEPENIRQ
+2174 
-2187 RLDRL
+2187 
-2192 FAKLDYA
+2192 K
-2199 YPDKIIV
+2199 
-2206 GLNRDHRKWGE
+2206 
-2217 AVTELYRLLGYPDSS
+2217 
-2232 SFLSAYGYSH
+2232 
-2242 PNSTGG
+2242 
-2248 RPAGDPMEVVLEL
+2248 
-2261 KERYSNGPTCTTLL
+2261 
-2275 ELEAENPDLSS
+2275 
-2286 KFSNLRNRGEKF
+2286 NLAAWRI
-2298 FGMTL
+2298 MC
-2303 AKYFVQEGILLKK
+2303 

>member
-1 MVEMVFLQCDI
+1 MAEMVFLQCDI

-61 TSQTREWSAAFG
+61 TSQTREWSVAFG

-84 AVKDN
+84 SVRDN

-96 KNTNQQAKYTPI
+96 KTSAKATPV
-108 DCWKDIF
+108 DHWKDRF
-115 KLSVLKPGETLA
+115 ALSTLKRGEAYA
-127 RKGLVRDLVITA
+127 RKGVVEGLVKST

-144 NVQGDDFYQV
+144 KVQGGDTYQV
-154 RIDIKNQ
+154 TINLADNGIISME
-161 GVAAVKCTCPIG
+161 CTCPLG
-173 TTGLCKHMAA
+173 KAGDLCKHMAA

-195 TPASLPA
+195 TSASLPV
-202 KQTAQR
+202 KQPPQT

-223 QQHLVSTPTAK
+223 QQHLASTPTAETPEAPIAK
-234 TLEVPTTKVEVT
+234 TEVT
-246 PTSDVS
+246 PISHPVLNTPAITPTFQPTETSNVS
-252 GYAEAASLERKIGR
+252 GYAEAASLEKKIGR

-278 KMINYRETTRS
+278 KMINYRETSRS
-289 TLKILEPGLED
+289 TLRILEPGLED

-331 LLETLSYSLPVHIGD
+331 LLETLSYSLPVHVGD

-383 GFILWRETDRPSTV
+383 GFILWRETDRPSAV

-497 DYNHDLIMRHPV
+497 DYNHALIMRHPV

-683 AFGRITQLESASAIE
+683 AFGRITQLENAPAVE
-698 FQMQDPL
+698 FQVQDPL

-786 VGSQNGIEEIKQ
+786 AGTQDGIEEIKQ
-798 VIALPLFPIKWMDED
+798 VVALPLFPIKWMDED

-825 KAAQKEHHDRIEKFK
+825 KAAQAEHHDRIEKFK
-840 KHYLSEA
+840 KHYLAEA

-875 NAEEIKAKY
+875 KAEEIKAKY

-904 ASSEVKTLA
+904 ASSEVKTLV

-1046 IAVLQAVK
+1046 ITVLQAVK
-1054 EINNEKAWFEG
+1054 EINNEKAWFEE

-1103 YANIPAD
+1103 YANIQAD

-1120 SAQKSAEIRRLNDE
+1120 STQKSAEIRRLNDE
-1134 LSEEKVTDLEKAI
+1134 LSEEKVAELENAI
-1147 QMLSYIEMSEDDI
+1147 QMLSYIEMSKDDI

-1185 AVVDCYNGD
+1185 AVLDCYKGD
-1194 KATIT
+1194 KATVT
-1199 YQNLASMLDLVAAIR
+1199 YQDLASMLDLVAAVC
-1214 KEREWFEENRV
+1214 KERGWFDENRV

-1234 YIGESTDWGAICDA
+1234 YTGESTDWDAICGT
-1248 MNIGQA
+1248 MSIGQVA
-1254 TTVREWMSEFSAKEP
+1254 TVREWMSEFSAKEL
-1269 GLTQLFAD
+1269 GLVQMFAD

-1284 NWQSLTDDLEGV
+1284 DWQSIVDDLECV
-1296 AAWVET
+1296 VTWVENG
-1302 RKTGDAITD
+1302 KPIGALTD
-1311 AFIGM
+1311 GFVEM
-1316 ICDKLE
+1316 ICDNPE
-1322 QRTSIKAKIEQ
+1322 QRTAVKTQIEQ
-1333 LETLLEEI
+1333 IQTILNEI
-1341 NPELDVFIKL
+1341 NPELNAFIRL
-1351 FQNGEEFHS
+1351 FQNGEEFKN
-1360 ILFSEVAAKYTRCM
+1360 ILFSEIVAKYTRCM
-1374 TSFDQLDKWIDY
+1374 NSFDQLDKWIDY
-1386 IETKAECDKLGLA
+1386 TETKTECDKLGLA
-1399 SFTEAIAKA
+1399 SFTEAIANA

-1436 SLQSFRKRVHEQY
+1436 ALQSFRKRVHEQY

-1459 QFSIARSRI
+1459 QFGTARSRI

-1582 STNTANGTEDYDVD
+1582 STNTANGAEDYDVD

-1724 KNPKYEEFFK
+1724 KNPKYEDFFK

-1773 RSMTLRFGPLG
+1773 KSMTLRFGPLG

-1873 CSGYKIDIAIKHT
+1873 CSGYKIDIAIKHA

-1944 KLIAFIDAA
+1944 KLIAFIEAA

-1968 RLEEERKKAQ
+1968 RLAEERKKAQ

-2027 NRRPKIDVSWV
+2027 ERRLREERAKQEAEHRRLEEA
-2038 KPGIKVQHVN
+2038 KRAQAE
-2048 YGVGIIKAV
+2048 KAA
-2057 SKDTIKVE
+2057 
-2065 FQSAERSFSYPYAI
+2065 QSAKAYTWAVPGAR
-2079 QNGLLSKHMVQCPE
+2079 
-2093 GLDWV
+2093 
-2098 KIGVGVQHKSFGSG
+2098 VQHKSFGIGIIKAIRGTALDVEFNGELKHFSYPGAFEQKFLTQASG
-2112 VIESI
+2112 NTEKPKAVESTRSIGFQEKIKQELAGYGIKYTYNSADYGFVEYAVEHLKTVRNVCSKYGAQSFNSFVQGGIMLYRIHFAPGQESAPATQKNDIYKRLVNAGFRCI
-2117 DNTHITVKFDNT
+2117 DNRSTSSILWVLYSVEKKLEFEKIARECNVKYT
-2129 SKVFIFPNAFIDG
+2129 
-2142 YLAKRDSV
+2142 LER
-2150 GSTKQS
+2150 
-2156 LTVAQKTRGSLN
+2156 RGSV
-2168 SNATSV
+2168 AT
-2174 LYPPGEEPENIRQ
+2174 
-2187 RLDRL
+2187 
-2192 FAKLDYA
+2192 K
-2199 YPDKIIV
+2199 
-2206 GLNRDHRKWGE
+2206 
-2217 AVTELYRLLGYPDSS
+2217 
-2232 SFLSAYGYSH
+2232 
-2242 PNSTGG
+2242 
-2248 RPAGDPMEVVLEL
+2248 
-2261 KERYSNGPTCTTLL
+2261 
-2275 ELEAENPDLSS
+2275 
-2286 KFSNLRNRGEKF
+2286 NLAAWRI
-2298 FGMTL
+2298 MC
-2303 AKYFVQEGILLKK
+2303 

>member
-1 MVEMVFLQCDI
+1 MAEMVFLQCDN
-12 GSRAVYIAC
+12 GSKAVRVAC
-21 PKCGR
+21 PQCGR
-26 ISRQILRDEYNGGS
+26 ISLQILKEPYNGDPA
-40 VALLAKELTCPVCG
+40 VLLDKELTCPVCE
-54 SVYRACS
+54 SVYCACS
-61 TSQTREWSAAFG
+61 TFRTTEWQAALG
-73 RYNLNGNAYNS
+73 RYNLNSNAYNS
-84 AVKDN
+84 AIKDN
-89 YARQQEQ
+89 YARHQEQ
-96 KNTNQQAKYTPI
+96 KKSDQQAKYTPVNY
-108 DCWKDIF
+108 WKDIF
-115 KLSVLKPGETLA
+115 KNSMLKSGESIA
-127 RKGLVRDLVITA
+127 RKGLVRDLIKSA
-139 ESFSA
+139 ETISA
-144 NVQGDDFYQV
+144 KVQGEDFYQV
-154 RIDIKNQ
+154 EINIKNQ
-161 GVAAVKCTCPIG
+161 GIASVKCTCPLG

-195 TPASLPA
+195 SSGPLSAERITKA
-202 KQTAQR
+202 
-208 TNAKA
+208 TNVKA
-213 EAGAALASVI
+213 ESVSALASVV
-223 QQHLVSTPTAK
+223 QQHLASTPDASETAEEPTAK
-234 TLEVPTTKVEVT
+234 REEPSGLSPVPNPPVIIPPSQSAELVN
-246 PTSDVS
+246 VS
-252 GYAEAASLERKIGR
+252 GYAEDASLERKIGR

-278 KMINYRETTRS
+278 KMINYRETSRS
-289 TLKILEPGLED
+289 TLKILEPSLEE
-300 LFNKLAISEKE
+300 LFNKLAISEKS

-331 LLETLSYSLPVHIGD
+331 LLETLSYSLPVHVGD
-346 IKASGTIVEREKT
+346 IKADGTIVEREKT

-383 GFILWRETDRPSTV
+383 GFILWRETDRPNAV

-456 ITDYLDTIEEIVDR
+456 ISDYLDTIENIVDR

-497 DYNHDLIMRHPV
+497 DYNHDLIMQHPV
-509 LRSMGGDYS
+509 LRAMGGDYS
-518 AIKGLPPELQ
+518 AIKGLPAELQ

-534 VDPQD
+534 IDPQD

-580 ISEALADGKKILFV
+580 ISEALADGKKVLFV

-632 NIGANLSL
+632 NIGANFSL
-640 TEQRLPRNAVS
+640 TEQHLPRTAVS
-651 DLTELMH
+651 DLTELLH
-658 NREAL
+658 NREVL

-670 HRSIAPLNTSMYS
+670 HQSIAPLNTSIYS
-683 AFGRITQLESASAIE
+683 AFGRITQLESATALE
-698 FQMQDPL
+698 FQMNDPL

-727 AMGLLH
+727 ALGLLH
-733 ENPWYMTTAKSSG
+733 ENPWYMTTATTSG

-751 QIESQTKNL
+751 QTESQTKNL
-760 PAKLPAIETKIRAL
+760 PTTLPAIETQIRAL
-774 NSSWQLQVPETM
+774 NSSWHLKIPET
-786 VGSQNGIEEIKQ
+786 VEGAQNGMEEVKQ
-798 VIALPLFPIKWMDED
+798 AISLPLFPVCWLDEA
-813 VRKKL
+813 VLKKL
-818 LETARTE
+818 LEVAREESDT
-825 KAAQKEHHDRIEKFK
+825 QTQHHDRIEKFK

-847 QIAKMHQEHLN
+847 QIAKMHQENLN
-858 EALVQLRMSW
+858 KSLGQLRISW
-868 SDAALAL
+868 TDAALAL
-875 NAEEIKAKY
+875 DAEEIKTKY

-890 TDKPIAECIRETAK
+890 TDKPIAECIRDTAEVSAEVKALGEKVLSCFADAK
-904 ASSEVKTLA
+904 AM
-913 EKTLAC
+913 
-919 FVDAKE
+919 
-925 ILSLAQID
+925 LSLTQID

-956 EWFDLRTNADVLPLL
+956 EWFDLRANADVLHLL
-971 EDACKRCEMLE
+971 DDACEHCKVVEN
-982 SKTAQ
+982 KTTQ
-987 LLEKWESGILSIAV
+987 LLENWEADILTIDV
-1001 DEMLAR
+1001 DDMLAR
-1007 FKTEYSGLFYKLK
+1007 FKTEYSGLFYKFK
-1020 GSYKEDIKTLK
+1020 GTYKEDIKALK
-1031 LLAKQVGVQITDEVA
+1031 LLAKQVGAQITDEAA

-1054 EINNEKAWFEG
+1054 ELNNEKAWFDR
-1065 NSEQLTAV
+1065 NSEQLAAA
-1073 FKSQFKGANTDWDKL
+1073 FKSQFKGVDTNWDKL
-1088 RYGVTSAKKIAEMFP
+1088 RYGVTAAKEIAEMFP

-1110 VIAAIQTAIL
+1110 VITAIQAAIL
-1120 SAQKSAEIRRLNDE
+1120 SSQKSAELRRLNDE
-1134 LSEEKVTDLEKAI
+1134 LSEENVVELENKIRA
-1147 QMLSYIEMSEDDI
+1147 LSYIDMSEDDM
-1160 SISGTYIAQID
+1160 SISSTYSVQID
-1171 AFLADCTNQEEQLY
+1171 AFLSDCTDQEEQLSS
-1185 AVVDCYNGD
+1185 VVNCYTGD

-1199 YQNLASMLDLVAAIR
+1199 YQDLVSMLELVTTVS
-1214 KEREWFEENRV
+1214 KERAWFDENQA
-1225 TLESLYADS
+1225 TLDSLYTDS
-1234 YIGESTDWGAICDA
+1234 YTGEGTDWNAICDA
-1248 MNIGQA
+1248 MNIEQTA
-1254 TTVREWMSEFSAKEP
+1254 TVRDWTAELKAKEP
-1269 GLTQLFAD
+1269 ALIQMFGN

-1284 NWQSLTDDLEGV
+1284 DWQTVINDLESV
-1296 AAWVET
+1296 SSWANA
-1302 RKTGDAITD
+1302 RKADSVLSDG
-1311 AFIGM
+1311 FIEM
-1316 ICDKLE
+1316 VCDKSE
-1322 QRTSIKAKIEQ
+1322 QRTFVKAQIEQ
-1333 LETLLEEI
+1333 IQALLDEI
-1341 NPELDVFIKL
+1341 NPEFVAFINL
-1351 FQNGEEFHS
+1351 FQDGGKFRS
-1360 ILFSEVAAKYTRCM
+1360 DLFSEVVTKYERCM

-1386 IETKAECDKLGLA
+1386 VETKAECEKLGLS

-1408 DNTVADVKD
+1408 DNTIADVKD

-1424 AQWIIPALNSAP
+1424 AQWIIPALDKAP
-1436 SLQSFRKRVHEQY
+1436 SLQNFRRRVHEQH
-1449 LEKFTDLDES
+1449 LEKFTELDES
-1459 QFSIARSRI
+1459 QFGIARSRI

-1488 IGILK
+1488 ISILK

-1564 DQVIIAGDTKQLP
+1564 NQVIIAGDTKQLP

-1582 STNTANGTEDYDVD
+1582 ATNTGNGSEDYDVD

-1639 EIYQNDLVTFPSI
+1639 EIYQNDLVTFPGT

-1763 AKTKAQKLAG
+1763 AKTKAQKIAG
-1773 RSMTLRFGPLG
+1773 KSMTLRFGPLG

-1867 VRESIG
+1867 VCESIG
-1873 CSGYKIDIAIKHT
+1873 CSGYKIDIAIKHA

-1953 IAEVDERIRREEEEK
+1953 IAEVDERIRREEEEQ
-1968 RLEEERKKAQ
+1968 RLAEERKKAQ
-1978 LEKER
+1978 FEKER
-1983 KAKEQAERERQMQE
+1983 KAKEQAEKERLMQE
-1997 QRRQAEE
+1997 QQRQAEE

-2027 NRRPKIDVSWV
+2027 ERRLKEEQVKREAERRRLEEAKRAQAEKTAQSAKKYPEAIVGAKVQHKTFGIGTIKNIRGPVIDVEFNGEEKHFSYPTAFEQKFLTQVIGNADEPTRHGGFQDAIKQELEGYGIEYTYNSDSYGFV
-2038 KPGIKVQHVN
+2038 KYDVEHMRTVRKVCSKYGAKSFNSFVQGGIKVCRIHFAPEQESAPAAQKQDIYKRLVN
-2048 YGVGIIKAV
+2048 AG
-2057 SKDTIKVE
+2057 
-2065 FQSAERSFSYPYAI
+2065 FR
-2079 QNGLLSKHMVQCPE
+2079 C
-2093 GLDWV
+2093 
-2098 KIGVGVQHKSFGSG
+2098 
-2112 VIESI
+2112 I
-2117 DNTHITVKFDNT
+2117 DNRSTSSILWVLYSVEKKLEFEKIARECNVKYT
-2129 SKVFIFPNAFIDG
+2129 
-2142 YLAKRDSV
+2142 LER
-2150 GSTKQS
+2150 
-2156 LTVAQKTRGSLN
+2156 RGSV
-2168 SNATSV
+2168 AT
-2174 LYPPGEEPENIRQ
+2174 
-2187 RLDRL
+2187 
-2192 FAKLDYA
+2192 K
-2199 YPDKIIV
+2199 
-2206 GLNRDHRKWGE
+2206 
-2217 AVTELYRLLGYPDSS
+2217 
-2232 SFLSAYGYSH
+2232 
-2242 PNSTGG
+2242 
-2248 RPAGDPMEVVLEL
+2248 
-2261 KERYSNGPTCTTLL
+2261 
-2275 ELEAENPDLSS
+2275 
-2286 KFSNLRNRGEKF
+2286 NLAAWRI
-2298 FGMTL
+2298 MC
-2303 AKYFVQEGILLKK
+2303 